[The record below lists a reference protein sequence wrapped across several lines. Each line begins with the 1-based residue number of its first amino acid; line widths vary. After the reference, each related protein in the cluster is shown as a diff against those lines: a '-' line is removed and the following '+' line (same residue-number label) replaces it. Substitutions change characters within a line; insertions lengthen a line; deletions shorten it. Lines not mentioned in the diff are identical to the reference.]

1 MRFLHKNCLFGPYY
15 TTYRYVASFL
25 YSFLPG
31 PLGQCISVTY
41 PTYPRLQPE
50 TYRQPRSQVLSLASR
65 KNLIAAG
72 HVAPKIWEPKIRGGK
87 LRK

>member
-25 YSFLPG
+25 YSFLPVHFRDV
-31 PLGQCISVTY
+31 SNV
-41 PTYPRLQPE
+41 PE

-65 KNLIAAG
+65 KNLMAAG
-72 HVAPKIWEPKIRGGK
+72 HVAPKIWEPK
-87 LRK
+87 

>member
-15 TTYRYVASFL
+15 TTYQSLTGMLPHSCTASSQAL
-25 YSFLPG
+25 
-31 PLGQCISVTY
+31 SVNAF
-41 PTYPRLQPE
+41 PWRIQLPE

-72 HVAPKIWEPKIRGGK
+72 HVAPKIWEPK
-87 LRK
+87 

>member
-31 PLGQCISVTY
+31 LLGQCIM
-41 PTYPRLQPE
+41 
-50 TYRQPRSQVLSLASR
+50 SLASR

-72 HVAPKIWEPKIRGGK
+72 QVAPKIWEPKITGGK

>member
-31 PLGQCISVTY
+31 LLGQCIS
-41 PTYPRLQPE
+41 E

-72 HVAPKIWEPKIRGGK
+72 QVAPKIWEPKIRGGK